1 MSDLCLLVLRF
12 AADRRYILS
21 SQWLGFLLP
30 TGPVD
35 WSYSLKDP
43 CFRAIPSVVKSEGQH
58 TCMCKYQAPWLYC
71 VISAICILYLFP
83 SLHSENALLFCFQSF
98 ISFGVRVSTMAGK
111 LRISVLGHTSLP
123 WVLCFLSYSRQNWP
137 LLEGTST
144 PYGHWKVW
152 RARLVKGVIT
162 GESGSFCPHH
172 CVAGSRGPPFAS
184 HLSYGNI
191 THLRFLCSL
200 PPLCCPNPWIPLSL

>member
-58 TCMCKYQAPWLYC
+58 TCMCKYQAPWLYR

-98 ISFGVRVSTMAGK
+98 ISFGVRVSIMAGK
-111 LRISVLGHTSLP
+111 LRISVLGLTSLP

-137 LLEGTST
+137 LLEGTSM
-144 PYGHWKVW
+144 PYGHLEGLEGTASQGSDYGRVWK
-152 RARLVKGVIT
+152 
-162 GESGSFCPHH
+162 F
-172 CVAGSRGPPFAS
+172 
-184 HLSYGNI
+184 LSSP
-191 THLRFLCSL
+191 LCSWQSG
-200 PPLCCPNPWIPLSL
+200 PTFRLSSLIW